1 MIDPVNIITAL
12 KQPINKKQFIEN
24 AYLQRLVDYSIRQE
38 TMDKELQEII
48 QQVSKQGNIKSTLMV
63 IKNLPNLNI
72 KSEMLIYALIKGGI
86 L

>member
-1 MIDPVNIITAL
+1 MIDPVSIIAAL
-12 KQPINKKQFIEN
+12 KQPIDKKRFIEN

-38 TMDKELQEII
+38 NRDKELHEII
-48 QQVSKQGNIKSTLMV
+48 QQVSKQGNIKSALMV

>member
-1 MIDPVNIITAL
+1 MIDPVSIIAAL
-12 KQPINKKQFIEN
+12 KQPIDNKRFIEN
-24 AYLQRLVDYSIRQE
+24 AYLQRLVDHSIRQE
-38 TMDKELQEII
+38 YRDKELHEII

-86 L
+86 V

>member
-1 MIDPVNIITAL
+1 MISPVSIITTL

-38 TMDKELQEII
+38 NMDKELQEII

>member
-1 MIDPVNIITAL
+1 MIDPVSMIATL
-12 KQPINKKQFIEN
+12 KQPIDKKRFIEN

-38 TMDKELQEII
+38 NRDKELHEII

>member
-1 MIDPVNIITAL
+1 MISPVSIITTL
-12 KQPINKKQFIEN
+12 KQSINKKQFIEN

-38 TMDKELQEII
+38 NMDKELQEII

>member
-1 MIDPVNIITAL
+1 MIDPVSIIAAL
-12 KQPINKKQFIEN
+12 KQKKKKKRFIEN

-38 TMDKELQEII
+38 YRDKELHEII

-86 L
+86 V

>member
-1 MIDPVNIITAL
+1 MISPVSIITTL

-24 AYLQRLVDYSIRQE
+24 AYLKRLVDYSIRQE
-38 TMDKELQEII
+38 NMDKELQEII

>member
-1 MIDPVNIITAL
+1 MIDPVRVITPL
-12 KQPINKKQFIEN
+12 KQSINKKRFIEN
-24 AYLQRLVDYSIRQE
+24 AYLQRLYDYSTRQE
-38 TMDKELQEII
+38 NMDKELNEII
-48 QQVSKQGNIKSTLMV
+48 QQVSKQCNIKSTLMV

>member
-1 MIDPVNIITAL
+1 MIDPVSIITTL

-38 TMDKELQEII
+38 SMDKELQEII

-72 KSEMLIYALIKGGI
+72 KSEMLIYALIKGGK